1 MPVAT
6 IGSPQTIALAAN
18 EALIVSCGDSSA
30 VASVAGSTGF
40 VGAPYELGRVV
51 GEQGRQFGPY
61 GRAVSLIV
69 SALSGSVTADRDTP
83 SLPGR
88 SELPPAAL
96 PVAALEVRGDSFV
109 TGVGLTDVAAAF
121 GQLLANTFNSGVFS
135 NFGVSSTGVYRQFQ
149 RMIANSGPAI
159 RPVQSTGALTF
170 WLAGYNDMRSGAT
183 AGRLAAHRGILMAGL
198 LLMAGRW
205 AGFRQFYN
213 GGTGGTFFGGP
224 ASTFTVTGTW
234 GISAQGVTNEWRAI
248 TNSTNG
254 STITATVNGSTVY
267 VIFDRNKVNT
277 GGTFSVAVDGVTVLP
292 SVSCD
297 GTGLAVENAN
307 DEPACAAAVGGYPTV
322 LRIPCAPGR
331 HTVLLTVTSAT
342 GASNFVQVWA
352 IAGNGDLLPDR
363 RSVVVG
369 LCPRM
374 NAAGYAGSVAAYAS
388 QAVGDAAVVQYQA
401 VQRDVVTQLAA
412 DGFDVRVADIS
423 AYYDPLR
430 AGELQADN
438 IHPTAQGQANI
449 ATAMTVAEQ
458 PPLAG
463 PAPAYSGGSAVQ
475 TLTAPASGTAWQ
487 NTLSCVVDVFVTGG
501 TVTAVEFSRDG
512 ATWLSVSGG
521 VPAVV
526 RLNPGDSYRVT
537 HSAAPAI
544 NLVTR

>member
-1 MPVAT
+1 MPDNFRHAQYRAD
-6 IGSPQTIALAAN
+6 GSQIDDPQKLADLNETELDSTRALLSRAG
-18 EALIVSCGDSSA
+18 VS
-30 VASVAGSTGF
+30 VSVM
-40 VGAPYELGRVV
+40 
-51 GEQGRQFGPY
+51 
-61 GRAVSLIV
+61 
-69 SALSGSVTADRDTP
+69 
-83 SLPGR
+83 
-88 SELPPAAL
+88 
-96 PVAALEVRGDSFV
+96 EVRGDSFV
-109 TGVGLTDVAAAF
+109 TGVGITDTSKIFAR
-121 GQLLANTFNSGVFS
+121 LLADSFNGGRYS
-135 NFGVSSTGVYRQFQ
+135 NFGVASTGVYRQFQ
-149 RMIANSGPAI
+149 RMILNSSPAI
-159 RPVQSTGALTF
+159 RPAQLSGALTF
-170 WLAGYNDMRSGAT
+170 LLVGYNDMRSGAT
-183 AGRLAAHRGILMAGL
+183 AGRLSAHRGILMAGL

-205 AGFRQFYN
+205 SGFRQFYN

-254 STITATVNGSTVY
+254 STITATVTGSVVY

-277 GGTFSVAVDGVTVLP
+277 GGTFSVSIDGVVVIPTVA
-292 SVSCD
+292 CD
-297 GTGLAVENAN
+297 GTGLAVENTN
-307 DEPACAAAVGGYPTV
+307 DEPTCAGATGGYPTV

-374 NAAGYAGSVAAYAS
+374 NAAGYAGSIAAYAS
-388 QAVGDAAVVQYQA
+388 QTVGDAAVSQYQA

-412 DGFDVRVADIS
+412 DGFDVRLADTN

-430 AGELQADN
+430 AGEVQGDN
-438 IHPTAQGQANI
+438 IHPTIQGHANI
-449 ATAMTVAEQ
+449 ATSMIVAEQ
-458 PPLAG
+458 APLAG
-463 PAPAYSGGSAVQ
+463 PSLPYAGGSQVQ
-475 TLTAPASGTAWQ
+475 TLTVPASGVAWQ
-487 NTLSCVVDVFVTGG
+487 NTLPNVVDVFVSGG

-512 ATWLSVSGG
+512 TTWLSVAVG

-526 RLNPGDSYRVT
+526 TLNPGDSYRVT

-544 NLVTR
+544 NIVTR